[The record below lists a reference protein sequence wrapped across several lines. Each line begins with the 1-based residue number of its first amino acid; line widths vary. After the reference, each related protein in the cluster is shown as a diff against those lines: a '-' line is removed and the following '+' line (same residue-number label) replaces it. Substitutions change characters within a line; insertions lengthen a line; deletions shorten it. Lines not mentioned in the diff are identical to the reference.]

1 MENNRYKKF
10 IKIEVQKGRKKVEDM
25 DLIDEKVKKI
35 KEQIS
40 KNEYKISP
48 EKVAEKMLEFL
59 KRFKKK

>member
-40 KNEYKISP
+40 KNEYKISS

>member
-10 IKIEVQKGRKKVEDM
+10 IKSEAQKGIKKVEDM
-25 DLIDEKVKKI
+25 DLIDNKVKKI

-59 KRFKKK
+59 KRFKKR

>member
-10 IKIEVQKGRKKVEDM
+10 IKIEAQNGRKKVKDM
-25 DLIDEKVKKI
+25 NLIDEKVKKI